1 MHFQCNGSY
10 FRSGQQGHNHSR
22 METVQ
27 FGVFCLRHQLEDG
40 SDFLLGHS
48 VSVVYLFLLCS
59 SLRYLLENAQN
70 NWFNGLEDSAMC
82 FVCVSLTSSR
92 HLGWHISSY
101 WNAILFIYF
110 SASSVLT
117 VNKVI
122 LIHFSEWDVM
132 DRETWNQIIMCL
144 AGILNEGM
152 SIPHNCTHT
161 NTHMQTIYLVYSAE
175 WPPACRLSPGGRPQR
190 PSSRQTACWT
200 RTNHMHPGQKN
211 SKRRMEQH
219 LGRTQIGVIFYWNS
233 EKAMKMTNSPP
244 WILISLCQMRKKTW
258 RSS

>member
-1 MHFQCNGSY
+1 M
-10 FRSGQQGHNHSR
+10 
-22 METVQ
+22 Q
-27 FGVFCLRHQLEDG
+27 F
-40 SDFLLGHS
+40 
-48 VSVVYLFLLCS
+48 Y
-59 SLRYLLENAQN
+59 
-70 NWFNGLEDSAMC
+70 
-82 FVCVSLTSSR
+82 
-92 HLGWHISSY
+92 
-101 WNAILFIYF
+101 LFIYI

-117 VNKVI
+117 VNKVT

-233 EKAMKMTNSPP
+233 VQSHEDDQLLSLNLNFSMSDEEKDLA
-244 WILISLCQMRKKTW
+244 IQLVCIFDV
-258 RSS
+258 